1 MKPNHLIPLAMMLD
15 HANINQS
22 TMMGLL
28 NNHIWYTVDV
38 TIFSYSVQ
46 GVLTALSKRGPK
58 QIFSSDNNINIVNAT
73 KYATST
79 TTDIYIY
86 KNTPI
91 ILSRKWDKDTGGTDF
106 MMTFNTKRSREHL
119 HEFIQ
124 KLNNARHRYSNK
136 DLFDGQLDYVDYGG
150 RTGRYVDVDYKTFD
164 DVFLPDEQ
172 QYQITNGIETFI
184 KNIPWLEEHHIPTHY
199 GILLYG
205 TPGCGR
211 TSIIKALIHKYNVIP
226 HYIQQLEDLP
236 QLVLEQLPKQKT
248 PSNVIHMVICEDVDC
263 TLFNR
268 QKGFKES
275 EDTDK
280 DNNLP
285 RLRPKRTS
293 LSQVLNSIDGIV
305 NPHNTIFVFTTN
317 HIEELDPALIRPGR
331 MDLRLE
337 IKPCCE
343 ETLNKFTKKFF
354 NREIPSGFKCKPDV
368 LFSTLQTLVLEGK
381 TFEDILNFMKEE

>member
-1 MKPNHLIPLAMMLD
+1 
-15 HANINQS
+15 
-22 TMMGLL
+22 MGFV
-28 NNHIWYTVDV
+28 NSQIWYTIDV
-38 TIFSYSVQ
+38 TSFSYGVE
-46 GVLTALSKRGPK
+46 GVLTAISKRGPK
-58 QIFSSDNNINIVNAT
+58 QLFVSDTMIKVINYQT
-73 KYATST
+73 CGTRPMT
-79 TTDIYIY
+79 HMYIY

-91 ILSRKWDKDTGGTDF
+91 ICTRKWNKDSGASVI
-106 MMTFNTKRSREHL
+106 MMTFNTKRSRKHI
-119 HEFIQ
+119 HEFIK
-124 KLNNARHRYSNK
+124 KLNNVKHKYTSN
-136 DLFDGQLDYVDYGG
+136 LFEGQLDYVDYGG
-150 RTGRYVDVDYKTFD
+150 RTGRFIDVDYKAFD

-172 QYQITNGIETFI
+172 QHQITNGIETFI

-226 HYIQQLEDLP
+226 HYIQELGDLP
-236 QLVLEQLPKQKT
+236 QLALEQLPKQKT
-248 PSNVIHMVICEDVDC
+248 PSSVIHMVICEDVDC

-275 EDTDK
+275 EDTVED
-280 DNNLP
+280 DNFP
-285 RLRPKRTS
+285 RLRAKRTS
-293 LSQVLNSIDGIV
+293 LSQILNSIDGIV

-337 IKPCCE
+337 IKPCCS

-354 NREIPSGFKCKPDV
+354 NREIPSGFKCKPDI
-368 LFSTLQTLVLEGK
+368 LFSTLQTKVLEGY

>member
-1 MKPNHLIPLAMMLD
+1 MKQNHLIPLAMVLN
-15 HANINQS
+15 HANINKS
-22 TMMGLL
+22 TMMSLI
-28 NNHIWYTVDV
+28 NNRIWYTVDI
-38 TIFSYSVQ
+38 TTFAYSVQ
-46 GVLTALSKRGPK
+46 DVLTALSKRGPK
-58 QIFSSDNNINIVNAT
+58 QIFLSGNNIDIVNTT
-73 KYATST
+73 KYNTST
-79 TTDIYIY
+79 SADIYIY

-91 ILSRKWDKDTGGTDF
+91 ILGSKWDKDSGGTNF
-106 MMTFNTKRSREHL
+106 LMTLNTKRSRKHL

-124 KLNNARHRYSNK
+124 KLNNVKHKYYNNT
-136 DLFDGQLDYVDYGG
+136 LFKGQLDYIDYGG
-150 RTGRYVDVDYKTFD
+150 RSGRYIDVDFKTFD

-172 QYQITNGIETFI
+172 QYQITNGIEKFI

-211 TSIIKALIHKYNVIP
+211 TSIIKALIHKYKVIP
-226 HYIQQLEDLP
+226 HYIQELGDLP
-236 QLVLEQLPKQKT
+236 ELVLAQLPKQKT
-248 PSNVIHMVICEDVDC
+248 PNNIIHMVICEDVDC

-275 EDTDK
+275 EDTNE
-280 DNNLP
+280 DNGIP
-285 RLRPKRTS
+285 RLRSKRTS
-293 LSQVLNSIDGIV
+293 LSSVLNSIDGMV

-354 NREIPSGFKCKPDV
+354 NKEIPSGFKCKPDV
-368 LFSTLQTLVLEGK
+368 LFSTLQTKVLEGY

>member
-1 MKPNHLIPLAMMLD
+1 
-15 HANINQS
+15 
-22 TMMGLL
+22 
-28 NNHIWYTVDV
+28 
-38 TIFSYSVQ
+38 
-46 GVLTALSKRGPK
+46 
-58 QIFSSDNNINIVNAT
+58 
-73 KYATST
+73 
-79 TTDIYIY
+79 
-86 KNTPI
+86 
-91 ILSRKWDKDTGGTDF
+91 
-106 MMTFNTKRSREHL
+106 
-119 HEFIQ
+119 
-124 KLNNARHRYSNK
+124 
-136 DLFDGQLDYVDYGG
+136 
-150 RTGRYVDVDYKTFD
+150 
-164 DVFLPDEQ
+164 
-172 QYQITNGIETFI
+172 
-184 KNIPWLEEHHIPTHY
+184 
-199 GILLYG
+199 
-205 TPGCGR
+205 
-211 TSIIKALIHKYNVIP
+211 
-226 HYIQQLEDLP
+226 
-236 QLVLEQLPKQKT
+236 
-248 PSNVIHMVICEDVDC
+248 MVICEDVDC

-285 RLRPKRTS
+285 RFRPKRTS

>member
-22 TMMGLL
+22 TMMGFI
-28 NNHIWYTVDV
+28 NSQIWYTIDV
-38 TIFSYSVQ
+38 TTFSYGVE
-46 GVLTALSKRGPK
+46 GVLTAISKRGPK
-58 QIFSSDNNINIVNAT
+58 QIFVSDNIIKVINYQT
-73 KYATST
+73 CGTRT
-79 TTDIYIY
+79 MTHMYIY

-91 ILSRKWDKDTGGTDF
+91 ICTRKWDKDSGASVT
-106 MMTFNTKRSREHL
+106 MMTLNTKRSREHL

-124 KLNNARHRYSNK
+124 KLNNARHKYST
-136 DLFDGQLDYVDYGG
+136 DLFDGQLDYIDYGG
-150 RTGRYVDVDYKTFD
+150 RSGRFIDVDYKTFD
-164 DVFLPDEQ
+164 DVFLPDKQ

-184 KNIPWLEEHHIPTHY
+184 KNIPWLEAHHIPTHY

-226 HYIQQLEDLP
+226 HYIQELGDLP
-236 QLVLEQLPKQKT
+236 QLVLAQLPKQKT

-263 TLFNR
+263 TLLNR

-275 EDTDK
+275 EDTNED
-280 DNNLP
+280 DIIP
-285 RLRPKRTS
+285 RLKPKRTS

-354 NREIPSGFKCKPDV
+354 NKEIPDGFKCKPDV
-368 LFSTLQTLVLEGK
+368 LFSTLQTKVLEGY

>member
-1 MKPNHLIPLAMMLD
+1 MKPNHLFPLAMMLD

-22 TMMGLL
+22 TMMGFV
-28 NNHIWYTVDV
+28 NSQIWYTIDV
-38 TIFSYSVQ
+38 TSFSYGVE
-46 GVLTALSKRGPK
+46 GVLTAISKRGPK
-58 QIFSSDNNINIVNAT
+58 QIFVSDNTIKVINYQTYGART
-73 KYATST
+73 MTHM
-79 TTDIYIY
+79 YIY

-91 ILSRKWDKDTGGTDF
+91 ICTRKWDKDSGASVT
-106 MMTFNTKRSREHL
+106 MLTFNTKRSRKHI

-124 KLNNARHRYSNK
+124 KLNNVKHKYTSN
-136 DLFDGQLDYVDYGG
+136 LFEGQLDYVDYGG
-150 RTGRYVDVDYKTFD
+150 RTGRYIDVDYKTFD

-184 KNIPWLEEHHIPTHY
+184 QNIPWLEEHHIPTHY

-226 HYIQQLEDLP
+226 HYIQELGDLP

-275 EDTDK
+275 EDTDE
-280 DNNLP
+280 DNNFP

-368 LFSTLQTLVLEGK
+368 LFSTLQTMVLEGK

>member
-1 MKPNHLIPLAMMLD
+1 MKPNHLFPLAMMLD

-22 TMMGLL
+22 TMMGFV
-28 NNHIWYTVDV
+28 NSQIWYTIDV
-38 TIFSYSVQ
+38 TSFSYGVE
-46 GVLTALSKRGPK
+46 GVLTAISKRGPK
-58 QIFSSDNNINIVNAT
+58 QIFVSDNTIKVINYQTYGARTMTHV
-73 KYATST
+73 
-79 TTDIYIY
+79 YIY

-91 ILSRKWDKDTGGTDF
+91 ICTRKWDKDSGASVT
-106 MMTFNTKRSREHL
+106 MLTFNTKRSRKHI

-124 KLNNARHRYSNK
+124 KLNNVKHKYTSN
-136 DLFDGQLDYVDYGG
+136 LFEGQLDYVDYGG
-150 RTGRYVDVDYKTFD
+150 RTGRYIDVDYKTFD

-184 KNIPWLEEHHIPTHY
+184 QNIPWLEEHHIPTHY

-226 HYIQQLEDLP
+226 HYIQELGDLP

-275 EDTDK
+275 EDTDE
-280 DNNLP
+280 DNNFP
-285 RLRPKRTS
+285 RLKPRRAS

-317 HIEELDPALIRPGR
+317 HLEELDPALIRPGR

-368 LFSTLQTLVLEGK
+368 LFSTLQTMVLEGK

>member
-1 MKPNHLIPLAMMLD
+1 MKPNHLFPLAMMLD

-22 TMMGLL
+22 TMMGFV
-28 NNHIWYTVDV
+28 NSQIWYTIDI
-38 TIFSYSVQ
+38 TSFSYGVG
-46 GVLTALSKRGPK
+46 GVLTAISKRGPK
-58 QIFSSDNNINIVNAT
+58 QIFVSDNSIKVINYQTYSART
-73 KYATST
+73 MTQM
-79 TTDIYIY
+79 YIY

-91 ILSRKWDKDTGGTDF
+91 IVTRKWDKDSGASVTMLTL
-106 MMTFNTKRSREHL
+106 NTKRSRKHI

-124 KLNNARHRYSNK
+124 KLNNVKHKYTSN
-136 DLFDGQLDYVDYGG
+136 LFEGQLDYVDYGG
-150 RTGRYVDVDYKTFD
+150 RTGRYIDVDYKTFD

-211 TSIIKALIHKYNVIP
+211 TSIIKVLIHKYNVIP
-226 HYIQQLEDLP
+226 HYIQELGDLP

-248 PSNVIHMVICEDVDC
+248 PNNVIHMVICEDVDC

-275 EDTDK
+275 EDTDE

-285 RLRPKRTS
+285 RLKPKRTS

>member
-1 MKPNHLIPLAMMLD
+1 MKPNHLFPLAMMLD

-22 TMMGLL
+22 TMMGFV
-28 NNHIWYTVDV
+28 NSQIWYTIDV
-38 TIFSYSVQ
+38 TSFSYGVE
-46 GVLTALSKRGPK
+46 GVLTAISKRGPK
-58 QIFSSDNNINIVNAT
+58 QIFVSDNTIKVINYQTYGART
-73 KYATST
+73 MTHM
-79 TTDIYIY
+79 YIY

-91 ILSRKWDKDTGGTDF
+91 ICTRKWDKDSGASVTMLTL
-106 MMTFNTKRSREHL
+106 NTKRSRKHI

-124 KLNNARHRYSNK
+124 KLNNVKHKYTSN
-136 DLFDGQLDYVDYGG
+136 LFEGQLDYVDYGG
-150 RTGRYVDVDYKTFD
+150 RTSRYIDVDYKTFD

-226 HYIQQLEDLP
+226 HYIQELGDLP

-275 EDTDK
+275 EDTDE

-354 NREIPSGFKCKPDV
+354 NKEIPSGFKCKPDV
-368 LFSTLQTLVLEGK
+368 LFSTLQTMVLEGK

>member
-22 TMMGLL
+22 TMMGFV
-28 NNHIWYTVDV
+28 NSQIWYTIDI
-38 TIFSYSVQ
+38 TSFSYGVG
-46 GVLTALSKRGPK
+46 GVLAAISKRGPK
-58 QIFSSDNNINIVNAT
+58 QIFVSDNSIKVINYQTYSART
-73 KYATST
+73 MTHM
-79 TTDIYIY
+79 YIY

-91 ILSRKWDKDTGGTDF
+91 IVTRKWDKDSGASVTMLTL
-106 MMTFNTKRSREHL
+106 NTKRSRKHI

-124 KLNNARHRYSNK
+124 KLNNVKHKYTSN
-136 DLFDGQLDYVDYGG
+136 LFEGQLDYVDYGG
-150 RTGRYVDVDYKTFD
+150 RTGRYIDVDYKTFD

-172 QYQITNGIETFI
+172 QHQITNGIETFI
-184 KNIPWLEEHHIPTHY
+184 KNIPWLEDHHIPTHY

-211 TSIIKALIHKYNVIP
+211 TSIIKVLIHKYNVIP
-226 HYIQQLEDLP
+226 HYIQELGDLP

-248 PSNVIHMVICEDVDC
+248 PNNVIHMVICEDVDC

-275 EDTDK
+275 EDTDE

-285 RLRPKRTS
+285 RLKPKRTS

-368 LFSTLQTLVLEGK
+368 LFSTLQTLVLEGY

>member
-1 MKPNHLIPLAMMLD
+1 MKPNHLFPLAMMLD

-22 TMMGLL
+22 TMMGFV
-28 NNHIWYTVDV
+28 NSQIWYTIDV
-38 TIFSYSVQ
+38 TSFSYGVE
-46 GVLTALSKRGPK
+46 GVLTAISKRGPK
-58 QIFSSDNNINIVNAT
+58 QIFVSDNTIKVINYQTYGART
-73 KYATST
+73 MTHM
-79 TTDIYIY
+79 YIY

-91 ILSRKWDKDTGGTDF
+91 ICTRKWDKDSGASVTMLTL
-106 MMTFNTKRSREHL
+106 NTKRSRKHI

-124 KLNNARHRYSNK
+124 KLNNVKHKYTSN
-136 DLFDGQLDYVDYGG
+136 LFEGQLDYVDYGG
-150 RTGRYVDVDYKTFD
+150 RTGRYIDVDYKTFD

-184 KNIPWLEEHHIPTHY
+184 QNIPWLEEHHIPTHY

-226 HYIQQLEDLP
+226 HYIQELGDLP

-275 EDTDK
+275 EDTDE

-354 NREIPSGFKCKPDV
+354 NKEIPSGFKCKPDV
-368 LFSTLQTLVLEGK
+368 LFSTLQTMVLEGK